1 MHTGTMTR
9 DTVAKAAA
17 NLISGVCADT
27 TIMTLDG
34 EMRVE
39 DLTQGTRVLTRD
51 SGMAALRTI
60 TSQTVRV
67 APIRI
72 NAGSLDHTRPDR
84 DMLVAPGT
92 QIHIRNWRAEALFC
106 SPAAMVDAQRLVDG
120 ECLAVQDMCEMTVF
134 TLTFDRKHIMYAD
147 GIEMASAS
155 A

>member
-39 DLTQGTRVLTRD
+39 DLTQGTRVITRD
-51 SGMAALRTI
+51 SSMAALRSI

-72 NAGSLDHTRPDR
+72 NAGSLEHTLPDR

-106 SPAAMVDAQRLVDG
+106 RPAAMVERNGLS
-120 ECLAVQDMCEMTVF
+120 TVNSLRF
-134 TLTFDRKHIMYAD
+134 KTCAR
-147 GIEMASAS
+147 
-155 A
+155 